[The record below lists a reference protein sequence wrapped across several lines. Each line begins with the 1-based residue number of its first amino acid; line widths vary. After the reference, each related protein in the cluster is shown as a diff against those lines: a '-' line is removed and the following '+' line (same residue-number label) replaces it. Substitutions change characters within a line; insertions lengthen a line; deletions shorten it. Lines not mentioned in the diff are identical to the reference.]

1 MLEYTIPLII
11 RGRIIEDN
19 LVRFEARRGV
29 VAFQT
34 PDVNQYIDE
43 IVLKDPS
50 KIGDLYDISL
60 AEIIDYLVELGP
72 RLSPDTNPYIA
83 QSLDIAV
90 QTAGLK
96 REQLYGAYLALSASL
111 NREFLMDIVEQNI
124 GSRYLEGWDTY
135 KLHDREIAV
144 RAFGSRI
151 VHLNA
156 GNSPILTLFAVI
168 NGSILRCDNIVKSP
182 SNDPFTM
189 FAIVKTM
196 IDMAPDHP
204 ITRHFTVGYWK
215 GGDVEFE
222 KRLYG
227 GGAIDKIVAWGGMA
241 SMKSIRGYIGPGL
254 DLIALDP
261 KISASIIGPEA
272 LASEASMDEAAR
284 RLAMDVGFYN
294 QEGCVSSRVA
304 YIASGTQDDDIDR
317 LNKFGKKVQAALQAL
332 PSNLSTPHP
341 SFDAH
346 LKDEIDGIRYSDS
359 YRVFGCKANE
369 GGVIVSQTNDPV
381 DFRDYL
387 ACRVVNLV
395 PLDHVEEALDHVTVH
410 TQTLGVYPASLKA
423 EIRDRCLLHGAQ
435 RITDLGC
442 AVAEGMANPHDAIE
456 LLRRMARWG
465 MMETFTPE
473 MIEAGAGWAI
483 SDAQRNPQNDD
494 KHPAAV
500 VHQMAEH

>member
-19 LVRFEARRGV
+19 LVRFEARRGMV
-29 VAFQT
+29 SFLT

-50 KIGDLYDISL
+50 KIGDLYDVSL
-60 AEIIDYLVELGP
+60 DQIIDYLVELGP
-72 RLSPDTNPYIA
+72 RLSPDTNPDIA

-90 QTAGLK
+90 HTSGLK
-96 REQLYGAYLALSASL
+96 REQLYGQYAALSATL

-124 GSRYLEGWDTY
+124 GARYLEGWDSY
-135 KLHDREIAV
+135 KLNDREIAV

-156 GNSPILTLFAVI
+156 GNTPLITLFAVI
-168 NGSILRCDNIVKSP
+168 NGSILRCDNIIKSP

-189 FAIVKTM
+189 FAIAKTM
-196 IDMAPDHP
+196 IEMAPDHP

-215 GGDVEFE
+215 GGDVNFE

-227 GGAIDKIVAWGGMA
+227 GGAIDKVVAWGGMA

-261 KISASIIGPEA
+261 KISASIIGAEA
-272 LASEASMDEAAR
+272 LASEDSMDEAAE
-284 RLAMDVGFYN
+284 RLAMDFGFYN

-304 YIASGTQDDDIDR
+304 YVVSGTEDDDIDR
-317 LNKFGKKVQAALQAL
+317 LNKFGKKVLAALKAL
-332 PSNLSTPHP
+332 PSSLSTPHP

-359 YRVFGCKANE
+359 YRVFGCKDNE

-381 DFRDYL
+381 DFRDHL
-387 ACRVVNLV
+387 ACRVINLV
-395 PLDHVEEALDHVTVH
+395 PLDHVDQALDYITVH
-410 TQTLGVYPASLKA
+410 TQTIGIYPAALKT

-442 AVAEGMANPHDAIE
+442 AVAGGMANPHDGIE

-465 MMETFTPE
+465 FMETFTPE
-473 MIEAGAGWAI
+473 VIKSGAGFSI
-483 SDAQRNPQNDD
+483 SDAQRNAESA
-494 KHPAAV
+494 PAEDLISET
-500 VHQMAEH
+500 H

>member
-1 MLEYTIPLII
+1 MLEYTIPLIV

-34 PDVNQYIDE
+34 PDINQYIDE

-50 KIGDLYDISL
+50 KIGDLYDVSL
-60 AEIIDYLVELGP
+60 DEIVDYLVELGP

-90 QTAGLK
+90 HTSGLK
-96 REQLYGAYLALSASL
+96 REQLYGAYAALSSSL
-111 NREFLMDIVEQNI
+111 NRTFLRDIIEQNI
-124 GSRYLEGWDTY
+124 GSRYLEGWDSYT
-135 KLHDREIAV
+135 LHDREIAV

-168 NGSILRCDNIVKSP
+168 NGSILRCDNIIKSP

-196 IDMAPDHP
+196 IEMAPDHP

-241 SMKSIRGYIGPGL
+241 SMQSIRGYIGPGL

-261 KISASIIGPEA
+261 KISGSIIGAEA
-272 LASEASMDEAAR
+272 LASEASMDEAAE
-284 RLAMDVGFYN
+284 RLAMDFGAYN

-304 YIASGTQDDDIDR
+304 YVVSGTGDEDIDR
-317 LNKFGKKVQAALQAL
+317 LNKFGKKVLAALKAL
-332 PSNLSTPHP
+332 PSTLSTPHP

-346 LKDEIDGIRYSDS
+346 LKEEIDGIRYSDS
-359 YRVFGCKANE
+359 YRVFGCKENE

-387 ACRVVNLV
+387 GGRVVNLV
-395 PLDHVEEALDHVTVH
+395 PLDHVDQALDHVTVH
-410 TQTLGVYPASLKA
+410 TQTLGVYPASLKTQ
-423 EIRDRCLLHGAQ
+423 IRDRCLLHGAQ

-442 AVAEGMANPHDAIE
+442 AVGEGMANPHDAIE

-465 MMETFTPE
+465 VMESFTPE
-473 MIEAGAGWAI
+473 VIKAGAGFVI
-483 SDAQRNPQNDD
+483 SDEQRDSKKARTESSEAVRED
-494 KHPAAV
+494 AA
-500 VHQMAEH
+500 A